1 MLRFMDWSVVGMGC
15 LLVLLSFGCRW
26 WERAKIGKGARPRQ
40 GMRFYSIW
48 MPLLM
53 GLGMLVAKVPHMVGA
68 PFAVVM
74 AADTLNLVLVVT
86 TALVLAVQVRNRA
99 RSGPPAECE

>member
-1 MLRFMDWSVVGMGC
+1 MDWSVVVMGC
-15 LLVLLSFGCRW
+15 SLVLLSFGCRR
-26 WERAKIGKGARPRQ
+26 WERAQIRKGARPRQ

-53 GLGMLVAKVPHMVGA
+53 GLGMIVAKVPHMVGA
-68 PFAVVM
+68 PFALVM

-86 TALVLAVQVRNRA
+86 TALALAVQVRHRA
-99 RSGPPAECE
+99 SSGPSAE

>member
-1 MLRFMDWSVVGMGC
+1 MDWSVVGTGC

-26 WERAKIGKGARPRQ
+26 WEQTKIRKGARPRQ
-40 GMRFYSIW
+40 GMRSFSIW

-53 GLGMLVAKVPHMVGA
+53 GLGMIVAKVPHMLGA

-86 TALVLAVQVRNRA
+86 TALVLFVQVRHRA
-99 RSGPPAECE
+99 GSGPSAE